1 VANGRVLAIEAAEGT
16 DSMLARV
23 ADLRNSGRLR
33 FKGRAGVLVK
43 APKRDQ
49 DMRLD
54 MPAVGLKTIE
64 RAKSAGL
71 QGIALAAGRVLI
83 ADRASFGRAADEAGL
98 FVFGLET

>member
-1 VANGRVLAIEAAEGT
+1 
-16 DSMLARV
+16 M
-23 ADLRNSGRLR
+23 
-33 FKGRAGVLVK
+33 LVK

-64 RAKSAGL
+64 GARRAEL
-71 QGIALAAGRVLI
+71 EGIALAAGRVLI
-83 ADRASFGRAADEAGL
+83 ADRAAFVRAADEAGL